1 VTARAAGPVV
11 VSVALAILAGCSAAP
26 RKGAVYWCDQGVA
39 TVAPGAAA
47 PASSCAPVLDWA
59 DAPLCGNSV
68 PRADVLVLDL
78 EKPDE
83 AQRFERELADRFRP
97 VSDGWI
103 AFGAAG
109 SGVDT
114 ANRARNAAAGRGC
127 AMVLMGP
134 LLTYDTLSGG
144 VRQSPRTKRYR
155 LLRLGTAAE
164 SP

>member
-1 VTARAAGPVV
+1 MTARTAAKVV
-11 VSVALAILAGCSAAP
+11 VSVALAVLAGCTAAP
-26 RKGAVYWCDQGVA
+26 RKDDVYWCDQGVA

-47 PASSCAPVLDWA
+47 PAASCVPVLHWP
-59 DAPLCGNSV
+59 DAPACGQSL
-68 PRADVLVLDL
+68 PRTEVRVLDL
-78 EKPDE
+78 EEPDE
-83 AQRFERELADRFRP
+83 AQRFDREFADRFRP
-97 VSDGWI
+97 VFDGWI

-114 ANRARNAAAGRGC
+114 ANRARNAAAERGC
-127 AMVLMGP
+127 GMVLMGP